1 MTAVAQ
7 PIIWFAAL
15 QLLGLLVFPLA
26 FLLFGRLPGRGYGF
40 TKPLALLLAGY
51 CWWLIGHIPGLAN
64 FPGTILLLLV
74 SAAVLS
80 GWLARSKWPAILG
93 YLRREWPTVLVTELV
108 FLAFFALWLAVAAHA
123 PAINH
128 TEKPMDF
135 GFLNAV
141 LYSNT
146 FPPEDPWLAG
156 HSVSY
161 YYFGHLMIAF
171 LVKLTGVA
179 SPIGYN
185 LAVATIPALLA
196 AGTFTLVSALVRL
209 SGGSRT
215 HGYIFGVIAPS
226 LLVLT
231 GNLEGGLELIHSLGW
246 GGEGFW
252 QWVGIKGLEGGPGRV
267 SSFFPDQYWWW
278 WRATRVIDT
287 LSNGVSLD
295 YTITEFPFFSFL
307 LGDLHPH
314 MTGLPFV
321 VLFLGA
327 VLNLY
332 LSNTPAGLAWLRRHP
347 LEAAAL
353 ALILGALAFIN
364 TWDFPVFAAVLT
376 GVVFAKSL
384 RDSRSNDPVL
394 SSLARSLVVTIPIT
408 ILGFALFLPF
418 YLTFTSQAGAPL
430 PVTGPGTRPFL
441 FLVVMG
447 FPVLVA
453 AVFSLRQAL
462 PAFTAG
468 TEHNQPSEVTLASLA
483 AAVAI
488 APLILWVIGL
498 GLVYW
503 IAGPAQTGNLSVVN
517 RLVITVPLLLL
528 AGLAGLSALRR
539 NRLGLNPPVGFPLLL
554 SAAAFGL
561 LALAELFFVLD
572 FFGSRMNTVFK
583 VYYQSWLLLTVA
595 GSVGLYYLWVNRRT
609 SSLPATTAKYALA
622 TLGIVLLAIS
632 LYYPAGAILDRT
644 GIGGPGYTFSGK
656 TLDGLAFA
664 QERDPGEYGAIV
676 WLRETAPPGRLVEAA
691 GSDYTDYGRVSSSTG
706 RPTVLGWPGHE
717 HQWRGSLEPLAG
729 REEDVR
735 SIYTAGD
742 IEQVARLLDK
752 YGIRYVYVG
761 SRERET
767 YGPAGLTRFEDFME
781 TVFTA
786 DGVTIYALPSGS
798 TGSAPAREI
807 MGPHARR

>member
-1 MTAVAQ
+1 MAQ

-15 QLLGLLVFPLA
+15 HFLGLLAFPFA
-26 FLLFGRLPGRGYGF
+26 FHLFRRLPGRGYGLAI
-40 TKPLALLLAGY
+40 PLALILAGY
-51 CWWLIGHIPGLAN
+51 SWWLIGHIPGSAN
-64 FPGTILLLLV
+64 FPGTILLPLV
-74 SAAVLS
+74 FAAALS
-80 GWLARSKWPAILG
+80 GWLARGTWSAIRE
-93 YLRREWPTVLVTELV
+93 YLRLEWPTILVTELV
-108 FLAFFALWLAVAAHA
+108 FLVFFALWLAVAAHA

-141 LYSNT
+141 LYSNS

-156 HSVSY
+156 HSISY
-161 YYFGHLMIAF
+161 YYFGHLMMAF

-185 LAVATIPALLA
+185 LAIATIPALLA

-209 SGGSRT
+209 CSGSRT
-215 HGYIFGVIAPS
+215 HGCIFGAAAPV
-226 LLVLT
+226 LLILI

-246 GGEGFW
+246 GSEGFW

-295 YTITEFPFFSFL
+295 YTITEFPSFSFL

-321 VLFLGA
+321 VLFLTA
-327 VLNLY
+327 TLNLY
-332 LSNTPAGLAWLRRHP
+332 LSDTPAGLPWLRRHP

-353 ALILGALAFIN
+353 ALFLGALAFTN
-364 TWDFPVFAAVLT
+364 TWDFPVFAVILG

-384 RDSRSNDPVL
+384 RDSPSNNPVL
-394 SSLARSLVVTIPIT
+394 SSLVRSFIITIPIA

-447 FPVLVA
+447 FPVLLA
-453 AVFSLRQAL
+453 AAFSLRQV
-462 PAFTAG
+462 PSAFTAG
-468 TEHNQPSEVTLASLA
+468 TEYNRASDGPLTFLA
-483 AAVAI
+483 AAVAV
-488 APLILWVIGL
+488 APLILWAIGL

-503 IAGPAQTGNLSVVN
+503 IGGPDRTGNLGVVN
-517 RLVITVPLLLL
+517 RLTITVPLLLL

-539 NRLGLNPPVGFPLLL
+539 NRLGLSLPVGFPLLL

-561 LALAELFFVLD
+561 LALAELFYVLD
-572 FFGSRMNTVFK
+572 FFGNRMNTVFK

-609 SSLPATTAKYALA
+609 SSIPTTTAKYALA

-632 LYYPAGAILDRT
+632 LYYPVGAIMDRT
-644 GIGGPGYTFSGK
+644 GIGGPGYTLSGK

-664 QERDPGEYGAIV
+664 QERDPGEYRAIR
-676 WLRETAPPGRLVEAA
+676 WLRETAPPGRLVEAV

-706 RPTVLGWPGHE
+706 RPTILGWPGHE

-752 YGIRYVYVG
+752 YEILYVYVG
-761 SRERET
+761 RRERET

-786 DGVTIYALPSGS
+786 DGLTIYALPDGS
-798 TGSAPAREI
+798 IGSAPDRGI
-807 MGPHARR
+807 TGLHARR